1 MTCDSRWTLLVLA
14 LVVGVTLGST
24 PVSADEFTASFEVDG
39 VVVDGKADSPPSV
52 TLRVTG
58 RSGPMMVR
66 SPNVSDAM
74 LAEMFDGRQSEDG
87 VVVDVPEDGNM
98 SVTFPRILS
107 CSPGRYDFTLVD
119 GNASATA
126 SIDVDSLSD
135 AVASVERRPTA
146 TAGAT
151 VTVPFTVDLCFE
163 NATTMTIGNRTTPL
177 RANVTVT
184 PKETIAHREGTV
196 TLDTGNVTG
205 PEAFEVT
212 GDFVL
217 QNISVTRTPTD
228 GRLPPGEYPIR
239 MVPADG
245 TLITAGSLIIV
256 AGPSTST
263 ATPTPTASPTPSDT
277 PVQTNADSQTT
288 DTSGPGFGVFVG
300 ILSLIVVLVVIYTR
314 QR

>member
-1 MTCDSRWTLLVLA
+1 MLA

-24 PVSADEFTASFEVDG
+24 PVSADEFTASFEADG
-39 VVVDGKADSPPSV
+39 VVVDGKANGLPSV

-87 VVVDVPEDGNM
+87 VVVDVPADGNM
-98 SVTFPRILS
+98 SVTFPRILG

-119 GNASATA
+119 GNASANA
-126 SIDVDSLSD
+126 SIDVNRPMD
-135 AVASVERRPTA
+135 AVASVERRTTA

-184 PKETIAHREGTV
+184 PKETIAHREGAV

-228 GRLPPGEYPIR
+228 VRLPPGEYPIR

-256 AGPSTST
+256 AGPST

-300 ILSLIVVLVVIYTR
+300 ILSLLVILVFIYTR